1 MVSEKNSGMPD
12 NEEEADKLYKLG
24 LDYLYGTNVPKD
36 YVKAAEC
43 FREACRMGSLPAR
56 RELGILYASGKGVQT
71 DMEKAVRYLGEAAD
85 SLDPS
90 ALYHLGLMYEVGTG
104 VPKDM
109 QKAVRMLA
117 YAAEMGFP
125 GADIDAER
133 VDAILTEQRNK
144 NLCARPLLRLEI
156 SDVDVEAACCKP
168 MLDSLL
174 EQSIVFIDSYKGPA
188 LLGEDKDGMDAVL
201 DSCPFC
207 GAPVRIV
214 PRDKKYRAGWF
225 GPSPG
230 TPGNLLISVAH
241 PLLMEDGAI
250 GAEDSARILRTVI
263 ENKMRDISDLEKA
276 KARYRKP
283 EKIEKTDA
291 LINYLRADML
301 SYLTVLADMTDD
313 ETILDGFD
321 VDSQGDVECPDDYQD
336 YLKSLS
342 VEDAELES
350 KADEI
355 RTEYCNEI
363 LDENYQSIGI
373 SALLSPEMMEYIL
386 QDPYILGVIGDAIFN
401 DDDLYDKF
409 CGILETKK
417 KGKKKGKKGG
427 KGSKKGKGSSKKG
440 SKNKK

>member
-1 MVSEKNSGMPD
+1 
-12 NEEEADKLYKLG
+12 
-24 LDYLYGTNVPKD
+24 
-36 YVKAAEC
+36 
-43 FREACRMGSLPAR
+43 
-56 RELGILYASGKGVQT
+56 
-71 DMEKAVRYLGEAAD
+71 
-85 SLDPS
+85 
-90 ALYHLGLMYEVGTG
+90 
-104 VPKDM
+104 
-109 QKAVRMLA
+109 
-117 YAAEMGFP
+117 
-125 GADIDAER
+125 
-133 VDAILTEQRNK
+133 
-144 NLCARPLLRLEI
+144 
-156 SDVDVEAACCKP
+156 
-168 MLDSLL
+168 
-174 EQSIVFIDSYKGPA
+174 
-188 LLGEDKDGMDAVL
+188 
-201 DSCPFC
+201 
-207 GAPVRIV
+207 
-214 PRDKKYRAGWF
+214 
-225 GPSPG
+225 
-230 TPGNLLISVAH
+230 
-241 PLLMEDGAI
+241 
-250 GAEDSARILRTVI
+250 
-263 ENKMRDISDLEKA
+263 
-276 KARYRKP
+276 
-283 EKIEKTDA
+283 
-291 LINYLRADML
+291 ML